1 MKQFAALLRKDNQ
14 PVRYLVVDDSV
25 FARKNLIKMIEM
37 FGGEVA
43 GEAGDGLTAIAEFNR
58 INPDIVLMDIT
69 MPQMEGIEAVER
81 IVRQH
86 ANARIVMVSSVGYQ
100 ENILAALQKGAKH
113 FVQKPVKPEV
123 AMKVASQLAG
133 SEIEASEQ
141 VVKETVCELA
151 NMVIGNS
158 VTLLNDQGFHFK
170 VFPPEVHMDE
180 TGLAGS
186 ADTEALVI
194 CIETPC
200 GNIYLN
206 IAMHYLHRR
215 RQERNAIPALD

>member
-1 MKQFAALLRKDNQ
+1 MRMELIQPFINAADAVFAESLQAPTKIVDLEMDQEAYRRKGVAALI
-14 PVRYLVVDDSV
+14 
-25 FARKNLIKMIEM
+25 AIKGDIE
-37 FGGEVA
+37 GRV
-43 GEAGDGLTAIAEFNR
+43 
-58 INPDIVLMDIT
+58 
-69 MPQMEGIEAVER
+69 
-81 IVRQH
+81 
-86 ANARIVMVSSVGYQ
+86 
-100 ENILAALQKGAKH
+100 ILDLS
-113 FVQKPVKPEV
+113 PEV
-123 AMKVASQLAG
+123 AMKVATILAG
-133 SEIEASEQ
+133 TEVEASEQ
-141 VVKETVCELA
+141 VVRETVCEMA

-170 VFPPEVHMDE
+170 VFPPEIHVDE

-215 RQERNAIPALD
+215 RSERNAVPALD

>member
-1 MKQFAALLRKDNQ
+1 MRMELIQPFISAADAVFAELLQAPTKIMDLSMDEDAYRRKGVAALI
-14 PVRYLVVDDSV
+14 
-25 FARKNLIKMIEM
+25 AIKGDI
-37 FGGEVA
+37 A
-43 GEAGDGLTAIAEFNR
+43 GR
-58 INPDIVLMDIT
+58 V
-69 MPQMEGIEAVER
+69 
-81 IVRQH
+81 
-86 ANARIVMVSSVGYQ
+86 
-100 ENILAALQKGAKH
+100 ILDLS
-113 FVQKPVKPEV
+113 PEV

-133 SEIEASEQ
+133 VEVDASEQ
-141 VVKETVCELA
+141 VVRETVCEMA

-170 VFPPEVHMDE
+170 VFPPEIHVDE

-194 CIETPC
+194 CMETPC

-215 RQERNAIPALD
+215 RQERKAVPALD

>member
-1 MKQFAALLRKDNQ
+1 MRMELIQPFINAADAVFAESLQAPTKIVDLEMDQEAYRRKGVAALI
-14 PVRYLVVDDSV
+14 
-25 FARKNLIKMIEM
+25 AIKGDIE
-37 FGGEVA
+37 GRV
-43 GEAGDGLTAIAEFNR
+43 
-58 INPDIVLMDIT
+58 
-69 MPQMEGIEAVER
+69 
-81 IVRQH
+81 
-86 ANARIVMVSSVGYQ
+86 
-100 ENILAALQKGAKH
+100 ILDLS
-113 FVQKPVKPEV
+113 PEV
-123 AMKVASQLAG
+123 AMKVATILAG
-133 SEIEASEQ
+133 TEVEASDQ
-141 VVKETVCELA
+141 VVRETVCEMA

-170 VFPPEVHMDE
+170 VFPPEIHIDE

-215 RQERNAIPALD
+215 RQERKEVPALD

>member
-1 MKQFAALLRKDNQ
+1 MRMELIQPFINAADAVFAESLQGPTKIVDLEMDEDAYRRKGVAALI
-14 PVRYLVVDDSV
+14 
-25 FARKNLIKMIEM
+25 AIKGDIE
-37 FGGEVA
+37 GRV
-43 GEAGDGLTAIAEFNR
+43 
-58 INPDIVLMDIT
+58 
-69 MPQMEGIEAVER
+69 
-81 IVRQH
+81 
-86 ANARIVMVSSVGYQ
+86 
-100 ENILAALQKGAKH
+100 ILDLS
-113 FVQKPVKPEV
+113 PEV
-123 AMKVASQLAG
+123 AIKVASQLAG
-133 SEIEASEQ
+133 TEIEASEQ

-194 CIETPC
+194 CIETLC

-206 IAMHYLHRR
+206 IAMHYLRRR

>member
-1 MKQFAALLRKDNQ
+1 MDLSMDEDAYRRKGVAALI
-14 PVRYLVVDDSV
+14 
-25 FARKNLIKMIEM
+25 AIKGDIE
-37 FGGEVA
+37 GRV
-43 GEAGDGLTAIAEFNR
+43 
-58 INPDIVLMDIT
+58 
-69 MPQMEGIEAVER
+69 
-81 IVRQH
+81 
-86 ANARIVMVSSVGYQ
+86 
-100 ENILAALQKGAKH
+100 ILDLS
-113 FVQKPVKPEV
+113 PEV

-133 SEIEASEQ
+133 VEVEASEQ
-141 VVKETVCELA
+141 VVRETVCEMA

-170 VFPPEVHMDE
+170 VFPPEIHVDE

-215 RQERNAIPALD
+215 RQERKAVPALD

>member
-1 MKQFAALLRKDNQ
+1 MRMELIQPFINAADAVFAESLQAPTKIVDLSMDENTYRRKGVAALI
-14 PVRYLVVDDSV
+14 
-25 FARKNLIKMIEM
+25 AIKGDIE
-37 FGGEVA
+37 GRV
-43 GEAGDGLTAIAEFNR
+43 
-58 INPDIVLMDIT
+58 
-69 MPQMEGIEAVER
+69 
-81 IVRQH
+81 
-86 ANARIVMVSSVGYQ
+86 
-100 ENILAALQKGAKH
+100 ILDLSE
-113 FVQKPVKPEV
+113 EV

-133 SEIEASEQ
+133 SEVEASEQ
-141 VVKETVCELA
+141 VVKETVCEMA

-170 VFPPEVHMDE
+170 VFPPEIHMDE

-200 GNIYLN
+200 GEIYLN

-215 RQERNAIPALD
+215 RQERKAVPALD